1 MPAAGLLL
9 SGSGGGWL
17 ASSPRTHCAS
27 KALFEVVSQS
37 KCAGLFVFVPTKGVL
52 DFPDEIRSAGG
63 LAGSAEK
70 E

>member
-1 MPAAGLLL
+1 MK
-9 SGSGGGWL
+9 
-17 ASSPRTHCAS
+17 THCAS
-27 KALFEVVSQS
+27 TALFEVVSQS
-37 KCAGLFVFVPTKGVL
+37 KCAGLFVFVPTKGVF